1 MVRIYH
7 KVLQVPQVTNLAENV
22 EIREDIEQQENY
34 SPFLV
39 IFFVFLFF
47 CFFLVEWFVVEG
59 FNYCYISNSFF
70 FLFIQTYFNFL
81 EVFQIYKLLMTMMR
95 KVVPFFFYDDNE
107 EVMTTTTTIIRR

>member
-34 SPFLV
+34 SPFLA
-39 IFFVFLFF
+39 IFF

-59 FNYCYISNSFF
+59 FNYCYIMDLKNKKRLWNFF
-70 FLFIQTYFNFL
+70 
-81 EVFQIYKLLMTMMR
+81 
-95 KVVPFFFYDDNE
+95 
-107 EVMTTTTTIIRR
+107 